1 MCKIGFYDSQICDDY
16 WIVAVVGR
24 RGDAAGKGGRG
35 KEGEGAESF
44 SEKEL
49 KTNGRED

>member
-35 KEGEGAESF
+35 KEG
-44 SEKEL
+44 
-49 KTNGRED
+49 RERRVLVKRN